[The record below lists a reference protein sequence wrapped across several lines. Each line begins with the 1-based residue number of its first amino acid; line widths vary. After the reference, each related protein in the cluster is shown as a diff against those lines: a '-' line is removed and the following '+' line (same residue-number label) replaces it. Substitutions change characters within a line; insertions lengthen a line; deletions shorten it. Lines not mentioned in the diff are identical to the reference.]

1 MGTRT
6 NDGQFMWAW
15 GHPSVPGKSRKAA
28 EKVQIFGNKHNLIK
42 LIDRQLDCPGPMPTI
57 AKLPRRLPGKSIS
70 GSFDIEIARVAFLVF
85 VFGTS
90 NLP

>member
-1 MGTRT
+1 MSSSEFAIILLASG
-6 NDGQFMWAW
+6 
-15 GHPSVPGKSRKAA
+15 V
-28 EKVQIFGNKHNLIK
+28 
-42 LIDRQLDCPGPMPTI
+42 RQLDCPGPMPTI